1 MDNLLEHLTLCAKCL
16 PDPVNASV
24 VENIFLCGSPSM
36 GISACKAVSP
46 MPSCLTSKA
55 TSHLFHLVSFYL
67 ALSRAS
73 LWFNDLWL
81 WSFYVSICI
90 FLFGALTNSRAS
102 LWFNVSA
109 SVALEFLRFHFAFEA
124 SGIVVNGN
132 GSLEF
137 SPWKHLWKPRC
148 RLFFANA
155 LNISRSYIF
164 RSVLE
169 ICFIFVSSIRVLI

>member
-1 MDNLLEHLTLCAKCL
+1 MCKVSSWPCECILLLRT
-16 PDPVNASV
+16 
-24 VENIFLCGSPSM
+24 FLCGRPSM
-36 GISACKAVSP
+36 SISACKAVSP

-73 LWFNDLWL
+73 LWFDDLWL

-90 FLFGALTNSRAS
+90 FLFGNLTNSRAS

-109 SVALEFLRFHFAFEA
+109 SVALEFLRFHFLLKQAEL
-124 SGIVVNGN
+124 SWMETVVWFSVLENTY
-132 GSLEF
+132 GSRDVDF
-137 SPWKHLWKPRC
+137 
-148 RLFFANA
+148 FFANT
-155 LNISRSYIF
+155 LNISRTYIF

-169 ICFIFVSSIRVLI
+169 ICLIFVSSIRVLI